1 MDVKT
6 LFDAGAMQYDMHRR
20 KVIPC
25 FDDFYKIAVEQ
36 IPFNPAESFSFLD
49 LGTGTGLL
57 TALIFNAFPRA
68 RANVLDVS
76 EKMLAKAR
84 QRFTGNPDVA
94 FFAMDYA
101 ETPLPGIYDLV
112 VSAMSIHHLSHAGKA
127 HLMEKIYQALR
138 PGGLFIHAELA
149 KGATDATEKSY
160 QQHWTEHLEQT
171 GLSAD
176 QLAVIAE
183 RMSCDRPATLD
194 DQLMWLEQA
203 GFTDV
208 DCFYKYYNFVVIA
221 GKKPATENQLKNE

>member
-6 LFDAGAMQYDMHRR
+6 LFDAGAMQYDLHRR
-20 KVIPC
+20 NIIPC
-25 FDDFYKIAVEQ
+25 FDDFYKTAVEQ
-36 IPFNPAESFSFLD
+36 IPFGPEESFSFLD

-68 RANVLDVS
+68 RASVVDVS

-84 QRFTGNPDVA
+84 QRFAGNRDVA

-101 ETPLPGIYDLV
+101 NTPLPGIHDLV
-112 VSAMSIHHLSHAGKA
+112 VSAMSIHHLFHEGKA
-127 HLMEKIYQALR
+127 HLMEKIYQALN

-149 KGATDATEKSY
+149 RGATDATEAIY
-160 QQHWTEHLEQT
+160 QQHWTDHLEQT

-183 RMSCDRPATLD
+183 RMACDNPATLD
-194 DQLMWLEQA
+194 DQLAWLKQT

-208 DCFYKYYNFVVIA
+208 DCFYKYYNFVVTA
-221 GKKPATENQLKNE
+221 GKKPIAESKLKA